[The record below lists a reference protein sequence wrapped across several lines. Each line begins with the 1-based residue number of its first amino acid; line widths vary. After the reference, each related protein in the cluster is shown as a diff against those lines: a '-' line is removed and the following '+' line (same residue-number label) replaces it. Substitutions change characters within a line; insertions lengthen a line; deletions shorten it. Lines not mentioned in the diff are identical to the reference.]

1 VPLSIIAVVLVA
13 ALLHATWNAAVKSGR
28 DKFLDATVIAVGA
41 GIAAALVLPF
51 LPLPDRAS
59 WPFILISSVIHVA
72 YYSLLAAA
80 YRTGD
85 LSVAYPLM
93 RGTAPLVVTL
103 ASGLVLAEPLT
114 GKAYLGVLLI
124 SCGIFGLMLSSPR
137 RGALAPAAF
146 ALVNAL
152 VIACYTM
159 VDGTGVRL
167 SGNAATYTC
176 WLTLLTPI
184 LLVAINLGR
193 GPSEFAAHVR
203 QRWLVGL
210 LGGSLSLA
218 AYSLSLWA
226 MTRAPIALVA
236 ALRETS
242 ILFGVVIAA
251 SILKERFGVPR
262 YAAALLVVA
271 GVGALRFA

>member
-1 VPLSIIAVVLVA
+1 MPLSIIAVVLFA
-13 ALLHATWNAAVKSGR
+13 ALLHATWNAVIKSGR

-59 WPFILISSVIHVA
+59 WPFILISSAIHVA

-103 ASGLVLAEPLT
+103 ASGFVLAEPLT
-114 GKAYLGVLLI
+114 GVAYLGVLLI
-124 SCGIFGLMLSSPR
+124 SCGIFGLMLSGGR
-137 RGALAPAAF
+137 KGALAPAAF
-146 ALVNAL
+146 ALANAL

-159 VDGTGVRL
+159 LDGTGVRL
-167 SGNAATYTC
+167 SGHAAAYTC

-184 LLVAINLGR
+184 PLVVISLCHS
-193 GPSEFAAHVR
+193 PCELAAHLR
-203 QRWLVGL
+203 QRWPTGL

-242 ILFGVVIAA
+242 ILFGVVIA
-251 SILKERFGVPR
+251 SSVLKERLGIPR